1 MEPAS
6 RTPNRLGRGARFIRD
21 RHADKCSDDEIRA
34 SIENTVVRSKRE
46 RLGISADGLWA
57 NNGQP
62 YPHILPQPLQRLNIL
77 ESIRRE
83 FWLYWELAGS
93 VPLHRNFHHLN
104 SSQALAFNLF
114 FPYFGM
120 PHGSAEP
127 LLRGLGL
134 EPRPVHAW
142 AFEEV
147 PEPEEGTNFDFF
159 VAFGSGQRLL
169 VEAKLTET
177 EFGTCEADDAHRRK
191 LTELYRPRLEAMLS
205 TAVAEDVFFANYQLF
220 RNVSHLGSPA
230 ADTLILLLP
239 RANDTCWKAAT
250 SFKTLLTAE
259 YSACVRVVALEDS
272 APNW

>member
-1 MEPAS
+1 MH
-6 RTPNRLGRGARFIRD
+6 RD
-21 RHADKCSDDEIRA
+21 
-34 SIENTVVRSKRE
+34 
-46 RLGISADGLWA
+46 
-57 NNGQP
+57 
-62 YPHILPQPLQRLNIL
+62 
-77 ESIRRE
+77 
-83 FWLYWELAGS
+83 
-93 VPLHRNFHHLN
+93 FHHLN

-147 PEPEEGTNFDFF
+147 PEPQEGTNFDFF

-177 EFGTCEADDAHRRK
+177 EFGTREADDAHRRK

-205 TAVAEDVFFANYQLF
+205 NAVAEDVFLRIINCFGMLAI
-220 RNVSHLGSPA
+220 S
-230 ADTLILLLP
+230 
-239 RANDTCWKAAT
+239 
-250 SFKTLLTAE
+250 
-259 YSACVRVVALEDS
+259 S
-272 APNW
+272 APRRPIR